1 VYRPGGAALNSGQV
15 GATRAATFI
24 AERRREAPVAIAEFE
39 TAAHRVVSAAVALL
53 RGATERAE
61 SGLPDTT
68 DALLRETTELMSS
81 HAGVV
86 RSRQSIA
93 DALVRVTEWLAAYE
107 STSAADAGS
116 RRSVN
121 RLFLIRDILTSQY
134 VYLSAMADYLDH
146 GGRSRGSV
154 LYTDAS
160 GQLPL
165 AGEEG
170 PELDLPEIFRFSLE
184 DGLTDVIQ
192 ESTWSGEGD
201 PGFSWRGVRPIPE
214 DDEFFEN
221 VWRHY
226 RDDKNV
232 Y

>member
-1 VYRPGGAALNSGQV
+1 
-15 GATRAATFI
+15 
-24 AERRREAPVAIAEFE
+24 
-39 TAAHRVVSAAVALL
+39 
-53 RGATERAE
+53 
-61 SGLPDTT
+61 
-68 DALLRETTELMSS
+68 
-81 HAGVV
+81 
-86 RSRQSIA
+86 
-93 DALVRVTEWLAAYE
+93 
-107 STSAADAGS
+107 
-116 RRSVN
+116 VN

-160 GQLPL
+160 GGLPL
-165 AGEEG
+165 AGEDG
-170 PELDLPEIFRFSLE
+170 PELDLPEVFRFRLE

-192 ESTWSGEGD
+192 ESVWSGDGD
-201 PGFSWRGVRPIPE
+201 PRFDWRPVRPIPE

-226 RDDKNV
+226 REDKNV

>member
-1 VYRPGGAALNSGQV
+1 VGIEAFESAARGV
-15 GATRAATFI
+15 
-24 AERRREAPVAIAEFE
+24 VA
-39 TAAHRVVSAAVALL
+39 AAVALL
-53 RGATERAE
+53 RGATSRAD
-61 SGLPDTT
+61 SGSPDTT
-68 DALLRETTELMSS
+68 DALLREATELMSS

-86 RSRQSIA
+86 RSRESIGH
-93 DALVRVTEWLAAYE
+93 ALVQVKEWLEGYE
-107 STSAADAGS
+107 ETAAADAGS

-134 VYLSAMADYLDH
+134 VYLSAMSDYLDH

-154 LYTDAS
+154 LYTDGA

-165 AGEEG
+165 AAEDG
-170 PELDLPEIFRFSLE
+170 PELDLPEVFRFSLE
-184 DGLTDVIQ
+184 DGLAGVIQ
-192 ESTWSGEGD
+192 ESWWSDDDLGFTWR
-201 PGFSWRGVRPIPE
+201 PVRPIPE